1 MKSKKRSRITIGK
14 PLLDEP
20 PVFFLDRTF
29 GKTKLVEMLRPAGFT
44 IVTHHEEYGDEG
56 HNIGDPAIIHDCGLK
71 KRILLTGD
79 KDLVH
84 TYAREIRSAK
94 IAVFVT
100 TDNME
105 GPQKWG
111 PRIISARSDI
121 LRELK
126 RRERPFTAVISA
138 QGRVSQVRVYEHGQ
152 WKVITI
158 GKKNPPH
165 VNRQKQTYAIAVEVQ
180 EGSTAVIENHTGKV
194 AGQDE
199 SESKGPKTEESR

>member
-1 MKSKKRSRITIGK
+1 M
-14 PLLDEP
+14 
-20 PVFFLDRTF
+20 
-29 GKTKLVEMLRPAGFT
+29 KLVEMLRPAGFN
-44 IVTHHEEYGDEG
+44 IVTHYEEYGDEG

-121 LRELK
+121 FRELK
-126 RRERPFTAVISA
+126 RREKPFAAVISA
-138 QGRVSQVRVYEHGQ
+138 QGRVSHVRISEEGQ

-165 VNRQKQTYAIAVEVQ
+165 INRQSET
-180 EGSTAVIENHTGKV
+180 S
-194 AGQDE
+194 AGA
-199 SESKGPKTEESR
+199 TEAPE